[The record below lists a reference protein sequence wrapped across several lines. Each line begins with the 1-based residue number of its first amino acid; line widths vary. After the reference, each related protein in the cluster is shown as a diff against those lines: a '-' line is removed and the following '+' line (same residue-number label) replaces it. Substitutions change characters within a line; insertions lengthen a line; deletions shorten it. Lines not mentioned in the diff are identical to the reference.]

1 MEQRSN
7 KEDRKLDKEVLA
19 ELVRKAIGKKTQI
32 QFSEETGIS
41 KFHVN
46 RLING
51 KIDKAPRP
59 KTLFAIAAA
68 AENRVTFSQLLNAA
82 GYDEKEEKS
91 FQLPTF
97 YKRKAAI
104 TSQEVERFV
113 RLGIATVAMALEKT
127 KYHQVYVDDKKTS
140 EDYDFAVQLFSGD
153 KMVRW
158 QVKFLLEMPVR
169 KEKTYTIDFVYYR
182 KINGEEVPEEV
193 PVVQSYVTESEELY
207 EALIAMPPATTCAYS
222 SIILINPKRLA
233 IVKSQI
239 VKGEEEG
246 KFVFLKLG

>member
-1 MEQRSN
+1 
-7 KEDRKLDKEVLA
+7 
-19 ELVRKAIGKKTQI
+19 
-32 QFSEETGIS
+32 
-41 KFHVN
+41 
-46 RLING
+46 
-51 KIDKAPRP
+51 
-59 KTLFAIAAA
+59 
-68 AENRVTFSQLLNAA
+68 
-82 GYDEKEEKS
+82 
-91 FQLPTF
+91 
-97 YKRKAAI
+97 
-104 TSQEVERFV
+104 
-113 RLGIATVAMALEKT
+113 MALEKT

-140 EDYDFAVQLFSGD
+140 DDYDFAVQLFSGD

-233 IVKSQI
+233 IVKSQG
-239 VKGEEEG
+239 VKGEKEG
-246 KFVFLKLG
+246 EFVFPKLG